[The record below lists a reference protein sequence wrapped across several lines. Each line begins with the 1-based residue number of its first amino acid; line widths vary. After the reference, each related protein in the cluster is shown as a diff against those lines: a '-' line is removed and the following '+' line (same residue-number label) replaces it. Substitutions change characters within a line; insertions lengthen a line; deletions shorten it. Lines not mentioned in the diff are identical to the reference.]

1 MGEFS
6 LNGVHFSDKK
16 SVRMC
21 ACVHV
26 CERERDLRSTTSFET
41 FYSIPSTEE
50 KALSDSYAAYLWCD
64 MLCSNRFVSGTNEY
78 HDQGM

>member
-1 MGEFS
+1 
-6 LNGVHFSDKK
+6 
-16 SVRMC
+16 
-21 ACVHV
+21 VHV